1 MRAAQGDPDQEAARP
16 PSTPPPAPEPTR
28 ARAPPGGST
37 HPVPGSQSSAG
48 PPAFLLHSGR
58 PGCPAPGERRPP
70 RRPRPDSLSGRA
82 RLPSPTAAL
91 ARFPQSPGRR
101 PPPPRARSAPLAR
114 RRLLGPIVP
123 RRLSR
128 ASRPPREPRRPQLT
142 AVGSGKSRK
151 AEASPR
157 GLNPLSAL
165 PRGTGWMPGTLGSFS
180 RGDSRLRTRGPVQGD
195 WDGAGS
201 DPSFPGPS
209 SLESEHQLYG
219 I

>member
-1 MRAAQGDPDQEAARP
+1 MTLTRRQRDRPRRRPPHPGGPGLERLRPGAPTLFPAPKVQPSGRGCLPAADALAARL
-16 PSTPPPAPEPTR
+16 PESR
-28 ARAPPGGST
+28 S
-37 HPVPGSQSSAG
+37 
-48 PPAFLLHSGR
+48 
-58 PGCPAPGERRPP
+58 RRPP

-101 PPPPRARSAPLAR
+101 SPPPRARPAPLAR

-128 ASRPPREPRRPQLT
+128 ASRPPREPRRSQLT
-142 AVGSGKSRK
+142 ALGSGKSRK

-165 PRGTGWMPGTLGSFS
+165 PRGTGWMPETLGSFS